1 MSPAGE
7 EQLPPVE
14 TPHPPWWDMVLM
26 RSKEKLQIKTSLGL
40 VKGLRHLVTQK

>member
-1 MSPAGE
+1 M
-7 EQLPPVE
+7 E

-26 RSKEKLQIKTSLGL
+26 GSKEKLHIKTSLGH